1 MAKAYEAGTDGM
13 DESEGPTWSEGDR
26 QPLRAGAATL
36 RVHSEPDGKV
46 LEEGD
51 MARRPHSLSLASA
64 PAIPDGA
71 GRTPCGRCR
80 VAAVAALAGL
90 VGLASGTALQAQ
102 TTSAAVFGSV
112 QDSQGGML
120 PGASV
125 ALTSRTQGYSLT
137 TVTDPEGRFV
147 FPIVRPDRYALEV
160 SMPGFK
166 TLERTNVVVNAND
179 KLSTGILT
187 LEVGEVTESVSVV
200 ARLSELQAES
210 GERSFTLEDE
220 AIGNIANNGRSPVGF
235 ATLVPGVAP
244 LNGTEN
250 TVAVS
255 DFTVNGQR
263 WDQNNMTIDGIGN
276 IDTGNNGGP
285 MATTNLDA
293 VSEFKILT
301 NAYQAEYGRSAGGQ
315 VQMVTRSGTQ
325 EFHGSGYWYG
335 RRSGWNANS
344 WTNNRDGIEP
354 AEASRNDFGY
364 TIGGPVFV
372 PGVFNEDRTR
382 VFFFWSQEFQRRK
395 DPVPERL
402 SRVPTALER
411 QGDFSQSVDSSGNP
425 WPYIRDYTTG
435 LPCGP
440 GDTRGCFQDGGVPGR
455 IPQDRL
461 YQPGIGALNIYPMPN
476 FDGGSGINYRSQAPD
491 SQPRREELLRV
502 DVQATDG
509 WRLTARYMR
518 NKELQE
524 LPYGVVWAGA
534 GSNNLDDVAATV
546 DYPGSN
552 WMLSATGILDD
563 TTSLEMSVGRASN
576 AIEFA
581 IGNPKLTRTTAGLT
595 DMPLLY
601 PDAVQEDLIPEMYFD
616 GGRVGASAGRY
627 GTHNGPFVA
636 ENTTYDALANL
647 TKVLGSH
654 TAKFGV
660 YFQSSWKGQS
670 PGASFNSTIYFIDGP
685 NNPYD
690 TSFGYANAA
699 TGVFTAYWQAS
710 KYAYPEWVYRNFEWY
725 AQDNWKASSRLT
737 LDYGVRFYYL
747 TPQWD
752 QTVEASTFLP
762 DRFDAAN
769 AARLFYPVCIGAYPC
784 SGGARRGMDPA
795 LLDAGVTPTLENTVD
810 GRFIGRLTPDSNR
823 FNGAFQAG
831 QGIGDTMQS
840 GNVFRVSPRFG
851 FVYALSGRSTTIL
864 RGGFGV
870 TYNRPQGNMV
880 FGQINNGPGLLQ
892 PILQWGRLQDL
903 GATAGE
909 PDPTLTM
916 VATAYDF
923 RPEKTYAWNVGLQH
937 KLGHAIVLDVAY
949 VGSSSKDNL
958 STERINA
965 VPYGAKLLPENQD
978 PTRPATA
985 TPGASALPDDF
996 LRPYPGY
1003 SDIGQW
1009 GYRGYS
1015 NYHSLQTSLQRRFD
1029 NGFMFS
1035 VFYVWSKAL
1044 GLYYAVR
1051 PNASDEEIR
1060 RAGYSYMDYDRPHN
1074 FVVNF
1079 VYQTPRLARGLLGVL
1094 ANDWQISGIYRWMS
1108 GTPYPI
1114 DFFVPGISPDNLTGS
1129 DYGERP
1135 RVVVTCDP
1143 GKGSSGDPYRQIE
1156 ASCFAPPQP
1165 GTDGTESAQYFV
1177 HGPGVDNLDLSL
1189 SKTFRLGDRVRFEV
1203 RLDMFNALNHTQF
1216 SGVNST
1222 AIFASLSDP
1231 TILNLP
1237 HDGNGNL
1244 VQPNGFGTINGVRP
1258 PRTLQLVT
1266 RLTF

>member
-13 DESEGPTWSEGDR
+13 HESEGPTWSEGDR
-26 QPLRAGAATL
+26 HPLRAGAATP

-51 MARRPHSLSLASA
+51 MARHPDSLALTFDSA
-64 PAIPDGA
+64 TPDEP
-71 GRTPCGRCR
+71 GRATCRRCR

-200 ARLSELQAES
+200 ARVSELQAES

-220 AIGNIANNGRSPVGF
+220 AIENIANNGRSPVGF

-244 LNGTEN
+244 LPGTEN
-250 TVAVS
+250 TVALS

-263 WDQNNMTIDGIGN
+263 WDQNNLTIDGVGN

-301 NAYQAEYGRSAGGQ
+301 SAYQAEYGRSAGGQ
-315 VQMVTRSGTQ
+315 VQMVTKSGTQ

-344 WTNNRDGIEP
+344 WTNNRDGVEP
-354 AEASRNDFGY
+354 AETSRNDFGY
-364 TIGGPVFV
+364 TIGGPIFI
-372 PGVFNEDRTR
+372 PGVFNEDRTKL
-382 VFFFWSQEFQRRK
+382 FFFWSQEFQRRK

-440 GDTRGCFQDGGVPGR
+440 NDTRGCFQDGGVLGR
-455 IPQDRL
+455 IPQERL

-491 SQPRREELLRV
+491 NQPRREEMLRV
-502 DVQATDG
+502 DVQATDR
-509 WRLTARYMR
+509 WRFVGRYMR
-518 NKELQE
+518 NKDFQE
-524 LPYGVVWAGA
+524 LGYGQAWAGA

-552 WMLSATGILDD
+552 WMLSTTGILND
-563 TTSLEMSVGRASN
+563 TTSLEISVGSAHN
-576 AIEFA
+576 AIEFDV
-581 IGNPKLTRTTAGLT
+581 GNPKLTRSVAGLS
-595 DMPLLY
+595 DMLLLY
-601 PDAVQEDLIPEMYFD
+601 PDAVRQDMIPEMHFN
-616 GGRVGASAGRY
+616 GGRVGGSAGFY
-627 GTHNGPFVA
+627 GTGGGPFVN
-636 ENTTYDALANL
+636 ENTTYDVVANL
-647 TKVLGSH
+647 TKVFGSH

-660 YFQSSWKGQS
+660 YYQSSWKAQ
-670 PGASFNSTIYFIDGP
+670 ASWAYFNSRVDFITDA
-685 NNPYD
+685 NNPFD
-690 TSFGYANAA
+690 TGFGYANAA
-699 TGVFTAYWQAS
+699 TGVFTSYQQSS
-710 KYAYPEWVYRNFEWY
+710 KYAYPEWVYKNFEWY
-725 AQDNWKASSRLT
+725 AQDNWKATSRLT

-752 QTVEASTFLP
+752 QTLEASNFLP

-769 AARLFYPVCIGAYPC
+769 AARLYTPVCIGASPC
-784 SGGARRGMDPA
+784 SGDARRGMDPA
-795 LLDAGVTPTLENTVD
+795 LVDAGVTPTPENTVD
-810 GRFIGRLTPDSNR
+810 GRFIGRLTPDSER

-840 GNVFRVSPRFG
+840 GNVFRVSPRFS
-851 FVYALSGRSTTIL
+851 FVYDLSGQYSTIL
-864 RGGFGV
+864 RGGFGIF
-870 TYNRPQGNMV
+870 YNRPEGNMV
-880 FGQINNGPGLLQ
+880 FNLTDNAPGLLQ
-892 PILQWGRLQDL
+892 PLLQWGRLQDL
-903 GATAGE
+903 GAAAGD

-916 VATAYDF
+916 APTAYDF
-923 RPEKTYAWNVGLQH
+923 MPEKTYAWNVGLQH
-937 KLGHAIVLDVAY
+937 KLTHAIVFDVAY
-949 VGSSSKDNL
+949 VGSSSKDNM
-958 STERINA
+958 SVERINA
-965 VPYGAKLLPENQD
+965 VPYGAKFLPENQD
-978 PTRPATA
+978 PTRPASTL
-985 TPGASALPDDF
+985 PGASALPDDF

-1003 SDIGQW
+1003 GLIGQW

-1035 VFYVWSKAL
+1035 IFYVWSKAL
-1044 GLYYAVR
+1044 GPFYIVR
-1051 PNASDEEIR
+1051 PNASDEEIH
-1060 RAGYSYMDYDRPHN
+1060 RADYSYMDYDRPHN
-1074 FVVNF
+1074 FVVNL
-1079 VYQTPRLARGLLGVL
+1079 VYQTPRVAGGWLGLL

-1114 DFFVPGISPDNLTGS
+1114 DFFIPGVGAPNLTGS
-1129 DYGERP
+1129 DFP
-1135 RVVVTCDP
+1135 QNARVVVTCDP
-1143 GKGSSGDPYRQIE
+1143 GRGWSSDPYRQLDT
-1156 ASCFAPPQP
+1156 SCFAPPQP
-1165 GTDGTESAQYFV
+1165 GSDGTESARYFV
-1177 HGPGVDNLDLSL
+1177 HGPPVNNLDLSL
-1189 SKTFRLGDRVRFEV
+1189 SKAFRLGDRVRFEV
-1203 RLDMFNALNHTQF
+1203 RLDALNHTQW
-1216 SGVNST
+1216 SGVNNT
-1222 AIFASLSDP
+1222 AVFASLGGP

-1237 HDGNGNL
+1237 YGESGNL
-1244 VQPNGFGTINGVRP
+1244 VQPNGFGTVNGVRP
-1258 PRTLQLVT
+1258 PRTIQLVT